1 MDLSA
6 QSYAERS
13 KKEIEAIKN
22 AAVHVREMISRV
34 NNGLDSNAARGKK
47 AQQEREVKD
56 KGGDKGMVR
65 FSLFLPY
72 CDVYFYCTI
81 CDQRYSNKQQNRHPF
96 ATDRLLPRRNVPGSS
111 LSGKGTEEKEW
122 NLFTNLS
129 VLLERNSEAM
139 GS

>member
-1 MDLSA
+1 
-6 QSYAERS
+6 
-13 KKEIEAIKN
+13 
-22 AAVHVREMISRV
+22 MISRV

-81 CDQRYSNKQQNRHPF
+81 CDQRYSNKHQNRHPF
-96 ATDRLLPRRNVPGSS
+96 ATDRLTSQKCSWKFTEQEGNR
-111 LSGKGTEEKEW
+111 GKRMEP
-122 NLFTNLS
+122 FY
-129 VLLERNSEAM
+129 
-139 GS
+139 